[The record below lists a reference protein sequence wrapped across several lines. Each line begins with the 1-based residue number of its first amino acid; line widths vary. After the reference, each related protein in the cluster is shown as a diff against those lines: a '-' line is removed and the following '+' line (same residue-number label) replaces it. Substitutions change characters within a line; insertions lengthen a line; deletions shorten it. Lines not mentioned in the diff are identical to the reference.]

1 MVVRKESKTLSG
13 IRRLTMSLPKSVSVF
28 IFSLTLIS
36 NIYVAMSSDGL
47 NPSDFAAADKLEGI
61 SLNPPAAA
69 SNSTVFRV
77 NTDSVL
83 ALNLVSLLPENQ
95 EISVYCRNL
104 LGIFGQRYVASID
117 CFVPA
122 ARPVKV
128 CQNCFSAY
136 GSLRGIYV
144 NISEQVCCRKTSPF
158 LWFPTRPPFSWSSS
172 SLTLLSADVS
182 HDRGSRDVSGQIWGN
197 ANPAVFLC
205 FCGRE
210 STANLWGS

>member
-13 IRRLTMSLPKSVSVF
+13 IRRLTMSFPKSVSVF

-158 LWFPTRPPFSWSSS
+158 L
-172 SLTLLSADVS
+172 
-182 HDRGSRDVSGQIWGN
+182 
-197 ANPAVFLC
+197 
-205 FCGRE
+205 
-210 STANLWGS
+210 